1 MITLKEALLNISRK
15 IFFSIVIPVF
25 IGIVIAL
32 LIMIL
37 LILNHEKQNLTN
49 ILGYYEEEIRG
60 IFTSVEDSYH
70 PVILEE
76 FSSIYYSGL
85 SEGVEG
91 THFSEKDIDHLKSRI
106 SRVSF
111 DRLEID
117 GINYY
122 RISPEGVIYDTDY
135 ATDLGLDLSE
145 FQTFWASLDSLES
158 GEIKLIPPDDET
170 RSGRIRLYSYI
181 RLPDGDIFETG
192 IAFKGFNEQLEEM
205 GAKLLGAYGNSISIY
220 RENFNKIMQNVKL
233 TDNDKT
239 VFRQIEGTDET
250 ELKVFWNFTSKF
262 YDSWQSEYGTYYFL
276 VQVNLY
282 YLYFILLIFIFLL
295 AGFFF
300 IIHSTREKTHRFSK
314 TITGPVERLDSEMMA
329 FDPESDYTGKIHLQ
343 TDIKELSEITESFN
357 TMRVKVEDSFEEI
370 RAINQELESAYEEN
384 EYLVNRFEAF
394 LESPSDLF
402 AFEDTDQFL
411 ITAFEKLFYLIP
423 NSDYGFV
430 TKADKEKV
438 SFLYGKGHDYERLN
452 SLGISSGH
460 FRNHQGVRITNDS
473 IHDFADR
480 FGLVGEDRMTFL
492 EALNPIA
499 QMILIPLYTDKTF
512 YGHLSLHSAKVCF
525 NDQDLKVARYFSN
538 YVKTFLMIREYS
550 SLEETFQ
557 KETIHSMIKLLEHH
571 DPYTRGHSEN
581 VARLASEFAEF
592 IGLGPEKVKSLY
604 WAGIIHDLGKVLIPH
619 NILNKPDKLTL
630 EEYEFIKKHPVLA
643 YDVFKKNQTMKEI
656 SIYIRHHHE
665 RYDGKGYPDGLSGTG
680 IPFESRILTIADSW
694 DAMTRDRVYREAL
707 SYEKALEEMEK
718 NRGLQFD
725 PELIDEWLRFC
736 GPVPSD
742 SH

>member
-1 MITLKEALLNISRK
+1 MITLKEALLNISRR

-25 IGIVIAL
+25 IGIVVAL
-32 LIMIL
+32 LIMMF

-49 ILGYYEEEIRG
+49 ILGYYEEEIRELFTG
-60 IFTSVEDSYH
+60 IEDSYH
-70 PVILEE
+70 PIIREA
-76 FSSIYYSGL
+76 FSSIYYNGL

-91 THFSEKDIDHLKSRI
+91 SYFSAKDIETIQKRI
-106 SRVSF
+106 SRVPF
-111 DRLEID
+111 DRLEVD
-117 GINYY
+117 AINYY
-122 RISPEGVIYDTDY
+122 QISPEGVIYDTDY

-181 RLPDGDIFETG
+181 RLPDGNIFETG
-192 IAFKGFNEQLEEM
+192 IAFKGFNERLEEM
-205 GAKLLGAYGNSISIY
+205 GGKLLGAYGNSLSIY
-220 RENFNKIMQNVKL
+220 RENFNKIKQNVRL
-233 TDNDKT
+233 TDNDKA
-239 VFRQIEGTDET
+239 VFGRIEGTDET

-262 YDSWQSEYGTYYFL
+262 YDTWQSEYGTYYFL

-300 IIHSTREKTHRFSK
+300 IVHSTREKTYRFSK
-314 TITGPVERLDSEMMA
+314 AITGPVERLDSEMMQ
-329 FDPESDYTGKIHLQ
+329 FDLDSGISKRIDLQ

-357 TMRVKVEDSFEEI
+357 TMREKAGDSFEEI

-384 EYLVNRFEAF
+384 AYLVNRFEAF

-402 AFEDTDQFL
+402 AFEETDQFL

-438 SFLYGKGHDYERLN
+438 VFLHGKGHDYERLN
-452 SLGISSGH
+452 ALGISSSH
-460 FRNHQGVRITNDS
+460 FRNHKGVRITNDS

-480 FGLVGEDRMTFL
+480 FGLEGEARQTFL
-492 EALNPIA
+492 DALFPVA
-499 QMILIPLYTDKTF
+499 QLILIPLYTDKSF

-581 VARLASEFAEF
+581 VARLASEFAAF
-592 IGLGPEKVKSLY
+592 IGLAPEKVKALY

-630 EEYEFIKKHPVLA
+630 EEYEKIKKHPVLA
-643 YDVFKKNQTMKEI
+643 YDVFKKNRTMKEMA
-656 SIYIRHHHE
+656 IYIRHHHE

-680 IPFESRILTIADSW
+680 IPFESRLLTIADSW

-707 SYEKALEEMEK
+707 SYDKALEEMEK

-725 PELIDEWLRFC
+725 PELIDEWVRFC
-736 GPVPSD
+736 EGAF
-742 SH
+742 